1 MVQFE
6 LSALQVAIEAM
17 EKKTQDLAE
26 VVRSNPPDPKK
37 LQLLLQGSISAQVC
51 VCSSVEII
59 VQRWYNCDLL
69 W

>member
-6 LSALQVAIEAM
+6 LTALQVGIQAM

-26 VVRSNPPDPKK
+26 VVRSNPPDAKK

-51 VCSSVEII
+51 VCVCVGSVC
-59 VQRWYNCDLL
+59 VCVCG
-69 W
+69 